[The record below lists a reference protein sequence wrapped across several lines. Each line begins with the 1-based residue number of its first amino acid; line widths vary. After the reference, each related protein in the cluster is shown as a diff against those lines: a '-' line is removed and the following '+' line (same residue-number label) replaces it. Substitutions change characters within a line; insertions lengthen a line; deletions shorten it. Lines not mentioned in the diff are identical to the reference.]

1 MCAAFATPRRGRAS
15 IPPTSPRFDAR
26 GDARMRVDARE
37 RASACVASYLAVV
50 LLVSA
55 RSRRAFLGKFG
66 RRHRISGGAHL
77 CVLTL
82 YVAHAVRRD
91 SSLDALTMDAT
102 LFVSGLALTLTAHR
116 DFAKAHEHAERR
128 QLGVRSGVLHAKTAV
143 TGAEMLEHAFYHVV
157 NGFQIAYVHCVAQP
171 WFARASVETRA
182 AACLLATSAWTA
194 RGRFPINSFSNNYR
208 DGMRDFESCMYRVK
222 KWQYVLYKTVL
233 LHGLNVSLA
242 MRPVDLISLQEFRS
256 YWFCLNAAY
265 VLEFFL
271 QTLVKRKY
279 LRQRTMLVLNL
290 ALMLIST
297 LAVVPVLR
305 IAVEP
310 HAAAMM
316 FALNFL
322 NRKRELE
329 NVVVGLVVAALWAD
343 F

>member
-1 MCAAFATPRRGRAS
+1 
-15 IPPTSPRFDAR
+15 
-26 GDARMRVDARE
+26 MRVDARE
-37 RASACVASYLAVV
+37 CASLCIASYFAVV

-66 RRHRISGGAHL
+66 RRHRISGSLHL
-77 CVLTL
+77 GVLTL
-82 YVAHAVRRD
+82 YCAHVVAHRKTN
-91 SSLDALTMDAT
+91 LDAATMDAM
-102 LFVSGLALTLTAHR
+102 LFVSGLVLTLTAHW

-171 WFARASVETRA
+171 WFVRSSAETRA
-182 AACLLATSAWTA
+182 TACLLANSAWTA
-194 RGRFPINSFSNNYR
+194 RSRFPINSFSNNYR

-242 MRPVDLISLQEFRS
+242 MRPVDLISLFEWRAF
-256 YWFCLNAAY
+256 WFLLNAAY

-279 LRQRTMLVLNL
+279 LRQRTMLVLNQ

-297 LAVVPVLR
+297 SAVVPVLR
-305 IAVEP
+305 TAVEP

-316 FALNFL
+316 FVLNFL
-322 NRKRELE
+322 NRKREME
-329 NVVVGLVVAALWAD
+329 NVVVGLVAAAIWAD
-343 F
+343 SRK